1 MPTYLRLINKH
12 FWWLSLL
19 TAVLLSPVVYMLYSW
34 QVDDARNQEFQFYQS
49 SLIEKVDVLIQE
61 KQNTTQALAV
71 AMTSPP
77 NFKNALLNGD
87 PDLQKKLAHYTRQLK
102 TLTKYKGVW
111 IQLVDKTGVSL
122 ARSWTT
128 KKGDN
133 LSKVRQDIASMIKNP
148 RRINNFSVG
157 KFALTFKSIVPIFDN
172 HDRFIGMVDV
182 ISQIDSIDQALS
194 EMSHVHSVV
203 LVDKRY
209 RKQLTNAFTGR
220 FIDDYY
226 VANIDATEPD
236 VSLIERYGVERAFK
250 HSGYQV
256 FDGHL
261 MVTRHISDINGHP
274 MATWVTLKPL
284 DSFEF
289 MHVYDTQKQF
299 IIMTLFIV
307 LLLIMLLAMMYFKHQ
322 AELEKRFFFEVFD
335 TSTEIVYVSNHRRI
349 LFANRRFFEFFDSF
363 QNIEEFHQAYHC
375 ICELFVPE
383 EGYLRRYMEGG
394 TYWFDYVIGNKEKS
408 HYAKIRWH
416 DQDYIFLVK
425 ATDISSHF
433 GTDYVSVLMTDITE
447 EEHYKN
453 RLEYLIAHDELT
465 DVHNRHY
472 FNQYLQNVM
481 SERPD
486 PFCMVF
492 IDVDH
497 FKQVN
502 DAHGHDM
509 GDKVLVEVSQV
520 LDGLLRVRDVLCRV
534 GGEEFA
540 IMLPDTNLENALI
553 LAERYREAVADMT
566 VDKGRLSVTISLGVV
581 QLEAGDSLQSFYK
594 RADRALY
601 LAKQQGRNRVEI
613 DRSL

>member
-1 MPTYLRLINKH
+1 MPTYLRLINQH
-12 FWWLSLL
+12 FHWLILL
-19 TAVLLSPVVYMLYSW
+19 GAILLSPMVYVLYSW
-34 QVDDARNQEFQFYQS
+34 QVDEARNQEFQFYQS
-49 SLIEKVDVLIQE
+49 SLIEKVDVLIKE

-87 PDLQKKLAHYTRQLK
+87 PNLQEKLAHYTHQLK
-102 TLTKYKGVW
+102 KLTKYKGVW
-111 IQLVDKTGVSL
+111 IQLVDNTGVSL

-133 LSKVRQDIASMIKNP
+133 LAKVRQDIASMIQNP

-157 KFALTFKSIVPIFDN
+157 KFALTFKSIVPIFDDQN
-172 HDRFIGMVDV
+172 RFIGMVDV

-194 EMSHVHSVV
+194 EMSDVHSVV

-209 RKQLTNAFTGR
+209 RRQLTNAFTGK
-220 FIDDYY
+220 FVDDYY

-236 VSLIERYGVERAFK
+236 IKLIERYGVERAFK
-250 HSGYQV
+250 DSGYKV
-256 FDGHL
+256 FDGYL
-261 MVTRHISDINGHP
+261 MVTRHISDINGQP

-289 MHVYDTQKQF
+289 IHVYDTQKQF
-299 IIMTLFIV
+299 VIMTLFIV
-307 LLLIMLLAMMYFKHQ
+307 LLLIFLLAMMYFKHQ

-335 TSTEIVYVSNHRRI
+335 TSTEIVYVSNQRRI
-349 LFANRRFFEFFDSF
+349 LFANRRFFEFFDTF
-363 QNIEEFHQAYHC
+363 QNIEEFHQTYHC

-383 EGYLRRYMEGG
+383 EGYLRRYVDGI
-394 TYWFDYVIGNKEKS
+394 YWFDHVIGNKEKS

-416 DQDYIFLVK
+416 DRDYIFLVK

-481 SERPD
+481 AERPD

-509 GDKVLVEVSQV
+509 GDKVLVEVSQA
-520 LDGLLRVRDVLCRV
+520 LEGLLRVRDVLCRV

-540 IMLPDTNLENALI
+540 IMLPDTHLENGLI
-553 LAERYREAVADMT
+553 LAERYREAVADLT

-581 QLEAGDSLQSFYK
+581 QLQADDSLQSFYK

-613 DRSL
+613 DRTL